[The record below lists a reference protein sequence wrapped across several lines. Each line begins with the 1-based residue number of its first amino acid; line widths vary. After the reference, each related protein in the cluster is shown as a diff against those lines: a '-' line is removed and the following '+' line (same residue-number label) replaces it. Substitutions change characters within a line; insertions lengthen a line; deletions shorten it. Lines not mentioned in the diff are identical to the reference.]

1 MAQSQAASVTYI
13 GKARARIDG
22 PLKVTGTARYTSDH
36 NLPGMLYAVPVGA
49 TIAKGKIT
57 AIDIARARQMPGVRA
72 VLKRG
77 DLPPLKKLAVNSC
90 VIRTFRNALEN
101 RLSAEKTV
109 SYPLKF
115 RSWMLTP
122 RHDRRKSARS
132 GSAEIRSQ
140 INAFSGVR
148 RRVVYVGN

>member
-1 MAQSQAASVTYI
+1 MSSAKKFRKPSRVVRTRSCRSSQSSKASPRPAEYLWLEEAPS
-13 GKARARIDG
+13 GQ
-22 PLKVTGTARYTSDH
+22 SF
-36 NLPGMLYAVPVGA
+36 
-49 TIAKGKIT
+49 
-57 AIDIARARQMPGVRA
+57 
-72 VLKRG
+72 
-77 DLPPLKKLAVNSC
+77 LKKLAVNSC